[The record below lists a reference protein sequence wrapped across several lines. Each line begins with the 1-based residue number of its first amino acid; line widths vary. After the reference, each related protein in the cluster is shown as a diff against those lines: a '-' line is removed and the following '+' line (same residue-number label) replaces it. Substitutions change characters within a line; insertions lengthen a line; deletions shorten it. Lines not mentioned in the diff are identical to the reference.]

1 AEAPRPASPAANG
14 AEAPR
19 PAPATEVAEVPRPA
33 APATKDVETPRSA
46 PATEDVEAP
55 RSAPATEDVEAP
67 GPPPAT
73 EDVEAPGPPPA
84 TKDVEAPGPP
94 PAIEHAGEG
103 PSGSFEARESED
115 AGEGPSG
122 VLGSSVLYLPGRQA
136 SHGPGTSSES
146 AIKALLTARP
156 KRSNSAAKEALRG
169 LDTESHPFY
178 RTPSTGGRK
187 PRRPVLRDLSLLS
200 SDGTK
205 LHAPI
210 LLDLREKFTKPV
222 LDEWDLDFLLS
233 LAERLA
239 ANIYYFEETALP
251 KLPCK
256 LVAEDKH
263 HMVLPVLD
271 EWDLD
276 FLLSL
281 AERLAANIYYF
292 EETAL
297 PKLPCKLVA
306 VLGRRYLLLDAFVTV
321 LGVLGETTRDDW
333 WRSLVGGMPTDF
345 RLPIPR
351 RRMTG
356 RDLFTRDLLLDLGDA
371 IDSLKRGMRP
381 CSLDTVHIKQRLF
394 CSGLAPP
401 AFKSPTFDPWREDD
415 KLFWSGLST
424 PKPR

>member
-1 AEAPRPASPAANG
+1 M
-14 AEAPR
+14 
-19 PAPATEVAEVPRPA
+19 
-33 APATKDVETPRSA
+33 
-46 PATEDVEAP
+46 
-55 RSAPATEDVEAP
+55 
-67 GPPPAT
+67 
-73 EDVEAPGPPPA
+73 
-84 TKDVEAPGPP
+84 
-94 PAIEHAGEG
+94 
-103 PSGSFEARESED
+103 
-115 AGEGPSG
+115 
-122 VLGSSVLYLPGRQA
+122 LYLPGRQA

-156 KRSNSAAKEALRG
+156 KSSNSAAKEALRD
-169 LDTESHPFY
+169 LDTDCHPFY

-210 LLDLREKFTKPV
+210 LLDLREKLTKPV

-239 ANIYYFEETALP
+239 ANIYYFEETG
-251 KLPCK
+251 
-256 LVAEDKH
+256 
-263 HMVLPVLD
+263 
-271 EWDLD
+271 
-276 FLLSL
+276 
-281 AERLAANIYYF
+281 
-292 EETAL
+292 L

-321 LGVLGETTRDDW
+321 LGVLGETTGDDW

-345 RLPIPR
+345 KLPIPR

-371 IDSLKRGMRP
+371 IDSLKRGRRP
-381 CSLDTVHIKQRLF
+381 SSLDTVHIKQRLF

-401 AFKSPTFDPWREDD
+401 AFKAPTFDPWREDD